1 MDYTAH
7 YPPELRD
14 GPATTGE
21 WWRWGAHDVRLH
33 RLPAPDAAAV
43 VILLHGA
50 GGHGAMLLPYGRL
63 VDGRAEVIAPDLP
76 GYGDTRVG
84 GPVTWSDWI
93 ACVAD
98 LVRGQ
103 QRPVVL
109 VGASLGGML
118 AYEVAASVGSA
129 VRHVVATCL
138 ADPSDRRVRRAA
150 ARWPVLGEHGRTLL
164 DAARIADPVRVP
176 VRWLTRMTAMS
187 ADPELTALVCRDPR
201 GGGGRVSLRFLRT
214 WMTSRPT
221 VAPEDFRV
229 CPVTLAHPAADTW
242 TPPELSI
249 RFLRR
254 IAAPT
259 EVVMLDDAGHLP
271 VEQPGLDQ
279 LGTTLRRL
287 LEGLR

>member
-7 YPPELRD
+7 FPAELRE
-14 GPATTGE
+14 GPAPSGE
-21 WWRWGAHDVRLH
+21 WWRWGPHDVRLH
-33 RLPAPDAAAV
+33 RLPAPDARV
-43 VILLHGA
+43 VAILLHGA
-50 GGHGAMLLPYGRL
+50 GGHGAMLAPYGRL
-63 VDGRAEVIAPDLP
+63 ADGRAEVVAPDLP

-84 GPVTWSDWI
+84 GAVTWSDWI

-98 LVRGQ
+98 LVRAQ
-103 QRPVVL
+103 TRPVVL
-109 VGASLGGML
+109 IGASLGGML
-118 AYEVAASVGSA
+118 AYEAAASVGDS

-150 ARWPVLGEHGRTLL
+150 ARWPVLGEHGPALL
-164 DAARIADPVRVP
+164 DATRAADSLRVP

-187 ADPELTALVCRDPR
+187 HDPALTALVCRDPR

-242 TPPELSI
+242 TPPELSA
-249 RFLRR
+249 RFLER

-259 EVVMLDDAGHLP
+259 ELVMLENAGHLP
-271 VEQPGLDQ
+271 VEQPGVDQ
-279 LGTTLRRL
+279 LRSTLHRV
-287 LEGLR
+287 LEEVR